1 VRDAHRDN
9 ARRETGKEGGSRA
22 RKIRARDSKRQEAR
36 RDATLGFALVEAAFF
51 DLDKTV
57 IATSSV
63 MALGGTL
70 YRDGLIS
77 KRTIVRGLY
86 AQVVYLL
93 VGADENKMER
103 MREAM
108 LTLTKGWDQQHVK
121 QLVRETLDDVLTP
134 IIFAEALDLIEEHRQ
149 AGRKT
154 VIVSS
159 SPAETVEP
167 IAEYLGVD
175 DVIATRA
182 RLDDRGRYTGELEFY
197 AYAAHKADAIREMA
211 VYEGLDLASSYAYS
225 DSITDLPMLELV
237 GHPVAVNPDRELARV
252 AREREWEVRYFQ
264 RPVRLRDR
272 VPVPPKGPTL
282 AAGTIAIAAGTAIGV
297 YMWLRRRSP
306 AV

>member
-1 VRDAHRDN
+1 M
-9 ARRETGKEGGSRA
+9 
-22 RKIRARDSKRQEAR
+22 
-36 RDATLGFALVEAAFF
+36 EAAFF

-63 MALGGTL
+63 LALGGTF

-86 AQVVYLL
+86 AQVLYLL
-93 VGADENKMER
+93 VGADENKMDR

-108 LTLTKGWDQQHVK
+108 LTLTRGWDQQHVK
-121 QLVRETLDDVLTP
+121 ELVRETLDEVLTP
-134 IIFAEALDLIEEHRQ
+134 IIYAEALDLIDEHRK

-154 VIVSS
+154 VIISS

-167 IAEYLGVD
+167 IGEYLGVD

-182 RLDDRGRYTGELEFY
+182 LVDANGRYTGELAFY
-197 AYAAHKADAIREMA
+197 AYAAQKAEAIREMA
-211 VYEGLDLASSYAYS
+211 VAEGIDLASSYAYS

-237 GHPVAVNPDRELARV
+237 GNPVAVNPDRELTRI
-252 AREREWEVRYFQ
+252 AREREWEIRYFQ

-272 VPVPPKGPTL
+272 VPVPPRGPT
-282 AAGTIAIAAGTAIGV
+282 IAAGTAAVAIASALV
-297 YMWLRRRSP
+297 LYMWLRKR
-306 AV
+306 ATAAA